1 MKKTAIFDLDGTLL
15 YTLDDLTYAVNTA
28 LELHKFPQRTLE
40 EIKSFVGNGV
50 IKLIQRALPEEH
62 SKEDFNSVF
71 NDFIKTYE
79 NNNDKY
85 THPYEGINEL
95 LTTLKKEGFN
105 IAINSNKHNSAVQKL
120 HKTLFPQV
128 DIAIGA
134 REGIEVKPNP
144 QGVFDIIK
152 ALNCSKETTFF
163 IGDSDVDIKTA
174 KNANIT
180 SIGVTWGY
188 RSMEYL
194 KGADFIANNTDELL
208 DILLKR

>member
-85 THPYEGINEL
+85 TPL
-95 LTTLKKEGFN
+95 RR
-105 IAINSNKHNSAVQKL
+105 NK
-120 HKTLFPQV
+120 
-128 DIAIGA
+128 
-134 REGIEVKPNP
+134 
-144 QGVFDIIK
+144 
-152 ALNCSKETTFF
+152 
-163 IGDSDVDIKTA
+163 
-174 KNANIT
+174 
-180 SIGVTWGY
+180 
-188 RSMEYL
+188 
-194 KGADFIANNTDELL
+194 
-208 DILLKR
+208 